1 MAVKPIAVSYN
12 LVSTNILILFIIR
25 YIIPTY
31 FSTDQISSIDKYK
44 CREGVAELEM
54 PQPVGRCHGISQCCS
69 LKHCGM
75 FLQQCC
81 GKKNRGIARKIR
93 VNASIDISVLC
104 SGGHACRTAHNYYQS
119 WGPAATR
126 ALPASLFSNFLKLLM
141 NMSASFSALAFH
153 S

>member
-1 MAVKPIAVSYN
+1 M
-12 LVSTNILILFIIR
+12 
-25 YIIPTY
+25 PTY

-44 CREGVAELEM
+44 CREGVAELGM
-54 PQPVGRCHGISQCCS
+54 PQPVGICHGMS
-69 LKHCGM
+69 
-75 FLQQCC
+75 QCC

-93 VNASIDISVLC
+93 VNASIDISGLC

-141 NMSASFSALAFH
+141 NMSASFSALVFH